1 MQYIVR
7 VVLFKRT
14 GYKDCMQQ
22 IEIRVGDTPIA
33 TNHGLKRIHANYN
46 CGSTSSR
53 TDTAVEAVTCGY
65 ARAGRYMSLQSH
77 AAAMINMAEVNV
89 YSGRERGEIGGL
101 LLSNSGVNGMKNSG
115 LPLFQLPR
123 ACTSLLSLPSAHP
136 HLLSV

>member
-1 MQYIVR
+1 MKLQYIVR

-14 GYKDCMQQ
+14 GYKDRMQQ

-89 YSGRERGEIGGL
+89 YSGRERGEMGG
-101 LLSNSGVNGMKNSG
+101 G
-115 LPLFQLPR
+115 
-123 ACTSLLSLPSAHP
+123 C
-136 HLLSV
+136 